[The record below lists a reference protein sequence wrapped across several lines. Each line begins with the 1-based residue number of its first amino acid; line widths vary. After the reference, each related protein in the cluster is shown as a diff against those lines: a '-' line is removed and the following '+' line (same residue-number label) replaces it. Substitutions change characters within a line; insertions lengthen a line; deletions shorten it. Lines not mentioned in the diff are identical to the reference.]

1 MNRMPVIIGLILWMI
16 LFCISL
22 AFEDDFSKRL
32 PRYNLRAPRFLAVLG
47 IGVLF
52 MCVWLIYE
60 ILHAGDWSEAKLF
73 YLLIGIPFFALL
85 VIGGTWMFL
94 FSINWGMDIKED
106 RIVYRNIFRRT
117 RTVYFTEVTGIQ
129 RFTPRF
135 SPKKNRRRGTMS
147 DYERIFGR
155 RKSFGSYRIY
165 IGRRSIKVDS
175 AAYNYEGSVER
186 ILNSMKKQGIQCP
199 VTTQK
204 TWSA

>member
-1 MNRMPVIIGLILWMI
+1 MNRIPVIIGLTLWMI

-32 PRYNLRAPRFLAVLG
+32 PRYKLRAPRCLAGLG

-60 ILHAGDWSEAKLF
+60 ILHASDWEEAKLF

-85 VIGGTWMFL
+85 GIVGMWIFL
-94 FSINWGMDIKED
+94 LAVNWGMDIKED

-117 RTVYFTEVTGIQ
+117 RTVDFTEITRIQ
-129 RFTPRF
+129 CRTPRVP
-135 SPKKNRRRGTMS
+135 PKENRTMS
-147 DYERIFGR
+147 VYERIFGK

-165 IGRRSIKVDS
+165 IGRKSIKVDS
-175 AAYNYEGSVER
+175 VVYNYEGSVEW
-186 ILNSMKKQGIQCP
+186 ILKSMKKQGIQCP
-199 VTTQK
+199 VTTKK